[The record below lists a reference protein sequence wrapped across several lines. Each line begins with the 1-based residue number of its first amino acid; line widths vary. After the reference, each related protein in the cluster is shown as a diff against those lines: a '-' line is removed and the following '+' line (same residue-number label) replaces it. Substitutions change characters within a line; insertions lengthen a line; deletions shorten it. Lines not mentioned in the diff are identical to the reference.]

1 MSWNFAAFDLTTK
14 EARFIGKLEDSN
26 RFKAQAQL
34 GSLLH
39 RKATQKNKV
48 FPSLRP
54 VQQTLMT
61 QTKKNEAHINLWT
74 SIFKVQRKKIC
85 QRGSR
90 F

>member
-1 MSWNFAAFDLTTK
+1 MRWNFAASDLTK
-14 EARFIGKLEDSN
+14 EARFIEKLEDSN
-26 RFKAQAQL
+26 CFKAQAQL

-39 RKATQKNKV
+39 RKETQKNKV

-54 VQQTLMT
+54 VKQTLMT
-61 QTKKNEAHINLWT
+61 QTKKNEART

-85 QRGSR
+85 QRGSS

>member
-1 MSWNFAAFDLTTK
+1 MRWNFAASDLTK
-14 EARFIGKLEDSN
+14 EARFIEKLKDSN

-39 RKATQKNKV
+39 RKETQKNKV

-54 VQQTLMT
+54 VKQTLMT
-61 QTKKNEAHINLWT
+61 QTKKNEAHINLRT

-85 QRGSR
+85 QRGSS

>member
-1 MSWNFAAFDLTTK
+1 MRWNFIASDLTK
-14 EARFIGKLEDSN
+14 EARFIEKIEDSN

-34 GSLLH
+34 SSLLH
-39 RKATQKNKV
+39 RKVTQKNSSASK
-48 FPSLRP
+48 
-54 VQQTLMT
+54 QTLMT

-85 QRGSR
+85 QRGSS

>member
-1 MSWNFAAFDLTTK
+1 MRWNFTASDLTK
-14 EARFIGKLEDSN
+14 EARFIEKLEDSN

-39 RKATQKNKV
+39 RMITQKNKV

-54 VQQTLMT
+54 VKQTLMT
-61 QTKKNEAHINLWT
+61 QTKNNEAHVNLWT
-74 SIFKVQRKKIC
+74 FIFKVQRKKIC
-85 QRGSR
+85 QRGSS